1 MKKSKSNAPSELE
14 DGRGVLDVVMDK
26 KVRDYHVATETKYI
40 V

>member
-26 KVRDYHVATETKYI
+26 KVTKVSHPNKYI
-40 V
+40 KK